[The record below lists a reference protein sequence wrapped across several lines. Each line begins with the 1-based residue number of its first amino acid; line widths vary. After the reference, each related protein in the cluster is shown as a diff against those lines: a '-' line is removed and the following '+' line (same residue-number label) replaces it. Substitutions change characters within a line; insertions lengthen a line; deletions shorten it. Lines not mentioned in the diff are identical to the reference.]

1 MKQLGRLSACAALLL
16 SVALSAC
23 GADRVSG
30 PDTMAAD
37 NQTPPPDE
45 QGVVSSCQDLLDA
58 GWVAPES
65 EPNINYD
72 PATGIAEVHLDAS
85 EPLLLD
91 LANDKMCAFLPD
103 IGGILSRVLPDYEAA
118 RLQECAE
125 AVQAVVSGVVPR
137 KGDIVVVDIDA
148 LRTHILEWCPPSFGN
163 RLRQL
168 VDAKAHE

>member
-1 MKQLGRLSACAALLL
+1 MKRLGRLSAGAALL

-30 PDTMAAD
+30 PGTTVAD

-45 QGVVSSCQDLLDA
+45 HGVVSSCQDLLDA

-72 PATGIAEVHLDAS
+72 PATGIAEVHLDAR

-91 LANDKMCAFLPD
+91 LANDEMCAFLPD

-137 KGDIVVVDIDA
+137 KGDIVVDIDD
-148 LRTHILEWCPPSFGN
+148 LRAHILEWCPPSFGD
-163 RLRQL
+163 RMRQL